1 VYVLNKDT
9 LVIVQSPKDN
19 VLYVKERAIN
29 RELVSIWDKDVI
41 IMVKKDI
48 QKSVLTRT
56 LGKRRI

>member
-1 VYVLNKDT
+1 MNKDT

>member
-1 VYVLNKDT
+1 
-9 LVIVQSPKDN
+9 VIVQSPKDN
-19 VLYVKERAIN
+19 VLYVEERAIN

-56 LGKRRI
+56 LGKCRI

>member
-9 LVIVQSPKDN
+9 LVIVQSPQDN
-19 VLYVKERAIN
+19 VLYVEERAIN

>member
-1 VYVLNKDT
+1 MNKDT

-19 VLYVKERAIN
+19 VLYVEERAIN